1 MVKKAAQAVQAP
13 VSTSS
18 LRECDE
24 QVLVEAAK
32 NGDGSAFSELCRRY
46 RPRIYALAL
55 HMTGNKS
62 EAEDITQDTFVSA
75 YSKLDAFEGRSRFYT
90 WVYRIAVHRTLN
102 LKRYQKR
109 RKGVDFDDPRVE
121 AAIEVDAGGDPRR
134 ALELQDVYA
143 QLIASFDQLSP
154 LLRTTVVLTTLQGM
168 SYAEAADVLDTSE
181 GTVAWR
187 IHEARKRLRDE
198 LQRLQKEPT
207 PIAVQLEAR
216 QVTEAHQR
224 AGYEGA
230 LRVLIPRLLGSN

>member
-1 MVKKAAQAVQAP
+1 MVQQPRDSKMGKILTSDVTEADDQTLVVQAKKG
-13 VSTSS
+13 S
-18 LRECDE
+18 
-24 QVLVEAAK
+24 EA
-32 NGDGSAFSELCRRY
+32 AFSELCRRY

-62 EAEDITQDTFVSA
+62 EAEDIAQDTFVSA
-75 YSKLDAFEGRSRFYT
+75 FSKLDAFEGRSKFYT

-109 RKGVDFDDPRVE
+109 RRGVDFDDPRVE
-121 AAIEVDAGGDPRR
+121 AAIEADAGGDPRR

-198 LQRLQKEPT
+198 LKRLQKEPT

-216 QVTEAHQR
+216 QVSEEHR
-224 AGYEGA
+224 RNGYEGA

>member
-1 MVKKAAQAVQAP
+1 MVQQPQNPKKGEN
-13 VSTSS
+13 SS
-18 LRECDE
+18 LSVADAED
-24 QVLVEAAK
+24 QTLVEAAK
-32 NGDGSAFSELCRRY
+32 EGDQAAFSELCRRY

-75 YSKLDAFEGRSRFYT
+75 FSKLEAFEGRSKFYT

-109 RKGVDFDDPRVE
+109 RRGVDFDDPRVE

-207 PIAVQLEAR
+207 PIAVQIEAR

-224 AGYEGA
+224 SGYEGA

>member
-1 MVKKAAQAVQAP
+1 MVKKAQNAVTAP
-13 VSTSS
+13 NLASIPAKMDD
-18 LRECDE
+18 LE
-24 QVLVEAAK
+24 LVEAAK
-32 NGDGSAFSELCRRY
+32 GGDSNAFSELCRRY

-75 YSKLDAFEGRSRFYT
+75 YSKLDAFEGRSKFYT

-109 RKGVDFDDPRVE
+109 RRGVDFDDPRVE

-187 IHEARKRLRDE
+187 IHEARKRLREE

-207 PIAVQLEAR
+207 PIAVQIEAR
-216 QVTEAHQR
+216 EVTEAHR
-224 AGYEGA
+224 RSGYEGA
-230 LRVLIPRLLGSN
+230 MRILIPRLLGSS